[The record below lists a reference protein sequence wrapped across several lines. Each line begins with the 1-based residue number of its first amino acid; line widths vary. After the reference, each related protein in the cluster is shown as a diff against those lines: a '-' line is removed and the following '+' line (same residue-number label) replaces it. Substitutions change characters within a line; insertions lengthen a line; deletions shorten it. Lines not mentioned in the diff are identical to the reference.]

1 MDLFFKYI
9 KKHKTLVFLSVLFT
23 LITTV
28 VTVFLPVLA
37 GKVLDTVFSPEKLLT
52 NTLEVILVGI
62 PVILLWSLSKYFG
75 SFFVVKLSQKVVYE
89 LRNDLFDKL
98 TRVSPVFLKST
109 QQGDFISNLLND
121 IQVIENFVNT
131 GFLELVRNP
140 LIILGCII
148 LLFYT
153 SWKLSLV
160 VLAIS
165 PLFLILVF
173 ISNYSKH
180 IADKILS
187 KISQATS
194 LMNESLVGIETIKGF
209 GVEDKFRE
217 KFFNFSSEYTDSQI
231 RFAKFSVLPVPISDF
246 LGALAVIVV
255 LLFGSYE
262 IKSGKLS
269 IESFV
274 TFITAIFFMS
284 QPISVLGSQFV
295 LLQRAIVALER
306 IKKTMQLEEER
317 SNISGYEEPEDGSIV
332 FKDVFFS
339 YDGFRNALDGV
350 SFEVRDG
357 ETVAI
362 VGPSGSGK
370 STLISMIMGFI
381 IPQKGDVII
390 GGKSIKEYNLPKYRK
405 HISFVP
411 QDVILFSMSVKDNI
425 VFGLDNVSFEEVI
438 RVSEVSKVLEIVEK
452 LPNGFD
458 TLLHER
464 GLQLSGGER
473 QRIAI
478 ARALIRKPKILI
490 LDEPT
495 SSLDPISERYLNDTL
510 RSIKGRQT
518 MIIVAH
524 KLSTVLMAD
533 KVVFMKD
540 GKVVEIGTHEELIN
554 RKSEYFELFSS
565 YIMT

>member
-37 GKVLDTVFSPEKLLT
+37 GKVLDTVFSTEKLLT

-411 QDVILFSMSVKDNI
+411 QDVILFSMSIKDNI

-510 RSIKGRQT
+510 RNIKGRQT